1 MPRSHNIAT
10 VFLVAGAIVPVVV
23 LTLSSVLLEVFV
35 VLVVVVVVVLVVLV
49 LVVAEGKEVESA
61 EAVPL

>member
-23 LTLSSVLLEVFV
+23 LTLSSVLLEVIV
-35 VLVVVVVVVLVVLV
+35 VLVVVVVVVLV